1 MHVVITGANRGIGKD
16 LARLHEEQG
25 HEVTKTSRKPLDGY
39 ATLDVDDPA
48 SHEAFAQSLNGK
60 PVDLLIANAGVNFDK
75 GQSLENGYPA
85 ADWAQTFL
93 TNVTGVFLNVQSL
106 LPLLRAAR
114 ASKIAI
120 ISSQLAS
127 STNSGKGMLIYR
139 ASKAAVLNL
148 GRNLAKELAD
158 EGLPV
163 GIYHPGWVQTD
174 MGGAGADI
182 DANTSA
188 KGLVQQID
196 QLSMATTGVYED
208 YKGDPLPY

>member
-16 LARLHEEQG
+16 LARLYEAQG
-25 HEVTKTSRKPLDGY
+25 HVVTKTSRTPTDGF
-39 ATLDVDDPA
+39 AVLDVDDPA
-48 SHEAFAQSLNGK
+48 SHKAFVQSLGGK

-75 GQSLENGYPA
+75 GQSLENGYPPE
-85 ADWAQTFL
+85 DWAQTFL

-106 LPLLRAAR
+106 LPLLRAAH
-114 ASKIAI
+114 APKIAI

-127 STNSGKGMLIYR
+127 STNSGTGMLVYR

-148 GRNLAKELAD
+148 GRNLAQELAG

-174 MGGAGADI
+174 MGGANADI

-188 KGLVQQID
+188 TGLVQQIE
-196 QLSMATTGVYED
+196 QLSMATSGVYED
-208 YKGDPLPY
+208 YKGDALPY